1 LLFRKVLTFDVG
13 ITIHNSVFSKK
24 CYQSINYKMK
34 VFNFYAGPAI
44 LPQEVIKQTADEII
58 NFSGSGLSLME
69 ISHRSKD
76 FISVMDEAVYL
87 VKELLQ
93 LSEDYEVLFLSGGAS
108 SQFFMVPMNLLDE
121 NGTAAY
127 LDTGTWASKAIQE
140 ARLFGN
146 VDVVA
151 SSKDQKYS
159 FIPKDYS
166 LNKDYTYFHITSNN
180 TIYGTQMHHFPDT
193 SIPLAGD
200 MSSDIFSRTFDASK
214 FGIIYAGAQKNMG
227 PAGTTLVVIRKDLL
241 GKVKR
246 NIPSMLNYEN
256 HISNGSMYN
265 TPPVLPVYVSMLTM
279 RWIKAQGGVSS
290 METQNAGK
298 AALLYNEIDHN
309 GLFFSPVNHEDRSN
323 MNVCFLLKNND
334 LEKEF
339 KEICKNEHLV
349 GLEGHRSVGG
359 FRASIYNAMDK
370 DGVQKLVDIMKEF
383 ERTKG

>member
-1 LLFRKVLTFDVG
+1 
-13 ITIHNSVFSKK
+13 
-24 CYQSINYKMK
+24 MK

-44 LPQEVIKQTADEII
+44 LPQEVIKQTADEIL
-58 NFSGSGLSLME
+58 NFSGNGLSLME

-76 FISVMDEAVYL
+76 FIAVMDEAVYL
-87 VKELLQ
+87 VKELLH

-121 NGTAAY
+121 NSTAAY
-127 LDTGTWASKAIQE
+127 LDTGTWAYKAIQE

-166 LNKDYTYFHITSNN
+166 LIKDYRYFHITSNN
-180 TIYGTQMHHFPDT
+180 TIYGTQMHHFPDS
-193 SIPLAGD
+193 SIPLVGD

-227 PAGTTLVVIRKDLL
+227 PAGTTLVIIRKDML

-246 NIPSMLNYEN
+246 NIPSMLKYEN

-265 TPPVLPVYVSMLTM
+265 TPPVLPVFVSMLTM

-298 AALLYNEIDHN
+298 AALLYNEIDN
-309 GLFFSPVNHEDRSN
+309 NELFYSPVNIEDRSN

-334 LEKEF
+334 QEKEF